1 MTSMQREPKRMLTA
15 DQKYDLWVSGRA
27 GSAVGVLLGV
37 AVAVSGVRGGGG
49 LGVVACGHEILDVAV
64 PAALGDQRG
73 APGGVGAQPHRLCR
87 RRRGRRRAGALRRT
101 RRGAGG
107 SSGRALRDDPR
118 CGPRPRW
125 RAAAWPT
132 TAPRHRQSTASGQ
145 TRSRPCNEAPPRLCS
160 ASGPPPAWNRFRAP
174 AAVPDPRPAP
184 PMRGR
189 VAGGVLLHD
198 PALTRPAHARAR
210 TAAAASHTP
219 SSRASSMPVSAR
231 YAVVCDATCPSSLH
245 NVCCD
250 NTHRCRSE
258 GLFRGRAHTQPQPR

>member
-37 AVAVSGVRGGGG
+37 AVAVSGVSGGGG

-64 PAALGDQRG
+64 PAALGDKRG

-101 RRGAGG
+101 LRGAGG

-189 VAGGVLLHD
+189 VPPLRRPTPRRAGRLRCPSARDTRSFV
-198 PALTRPAHARAR
+198 TRPALLLCTMCAVTTRIVAGQKGFS
-210 TAAAASHTP
+210 ADAHTP
-219 SSRASSMPVSAR
+219 N
-231 YAVVCDATCPSSLH
+231 H
-245 NVCCD
+245 NPD
-250 NTHRCRSE
+250 EKS
-258 GLFRGRAHTQPQPR
+258 GLGGFR